1 MQLGKEITFSGN
13 RSSLRDLTPYIVF
26 VPFNNLS
33 VSIYKNEIFCEYK
46 SMGWGRGINWET
58 GLDICIHYQI

>member
-1 MQLGKEITFSGN
+1 M
-13 RSSLRDLTPYIVF
+13 RDLTPYIVF

-46 SMGWGRGINWET
+46 SASLFLVHSVEET
-58 GLDICIHYQI
+58 EILSYLDVEPN